1 MATNM
6 KHAQETIFGA
16 EGLGASNF
24 KMFPGSNRD
33 ASAEDIAQQVAL
45 SIEEVTQRIQSGD
58 IPEMALD

>member
-6 KHAQETIFGA
+6 KAAQELIFGA

-33 ASAEDIAQQVAL
+33 VTPEQVAGEL
-45 SIEEVTQRIQSGD
+45 LF
-58 IPEMALD
+58 ALREPLGANDELTFD